1 MKEIFF
7 KYYYEMPIE
16 NMDDKRM
23 LDKLN
28 RAGYTEYTLN
38 DKGIACAKASSIGR
52 GLHPFP
58 PSAAS
63 TAV

>member
-7 KYYYEMPIE
+7 KYYYERPIE

-28 RAGYTEYTLN
+28 RAGYTEYAFN
-38 DKGIACAKASSIGR
+38 DEGKPCAKASSIGR
-52 GLHPFP
+52 GLHPVP
-58 PSAAS
+58 PPAS
-63 TAV
+63 KADV